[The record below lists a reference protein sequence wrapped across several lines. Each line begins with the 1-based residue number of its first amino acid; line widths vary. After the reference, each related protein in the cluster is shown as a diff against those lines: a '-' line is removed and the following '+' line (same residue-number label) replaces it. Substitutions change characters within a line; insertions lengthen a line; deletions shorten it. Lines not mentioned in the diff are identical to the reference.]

1 MKKIVLL
8 YDRGYEEDYQ
18 IIPIS
23 KAYWFEAETLCDRVN
38 AVLEAEMEMSPREKV
53 SIYAIDCD
61 SDEVLT
67 LPQLSEEA
75 LLAEA
80 MACVGLT

>member
-8 YDRGYEEDYQ
+8 HDRGHEEDYQ

-38 AVLEAEMEMSPREKV
+38 AVLEKEMEAFPRAEASV
-53 SIYAIDCD
+53 YAIDCD
-61 SDEVLT
+61 GDEILT

-80 MACVGLT
+80 RACVGLT